1 MAILQECPVCNH
13 KQTIKNKKCKCGA
26 NLDRFKKS
34 QKIKYWIQFRIP
46 DGHTIK
52 DGKRVA
58 KYTQRKEYVG
68 LSIEDARAADGKRK
82 VQKKEGRVF
91 DMLPE
96 STMTFDELTEW
107 YLALPRLK
115 KLAYYNV
122 LKVYLSSFNSVF
134 GQRVVK
140 DLKPVDLEN
149 YQIQRKDQ
157 GKSDSYIDQEIGAAR
172 GMVNKA
178 WDNDMVTGD
187 ALKPFKKIS
196 KMLKRGSN
204 SRDRVLSLEEFNL
217 LMDALPLHARNIF
230 ITGFFTGMRMGEIL
244 SLKWYQV
251 NLKHRRIELEANQ
264 TKDNEK
270 RLVPIPDT
278 LFEYLVKIPR
288 ALQNDHVFLYLDKPL
303 KSIRSS
309 LRKACESTGIPYG
322 RNTKNG
328 ITPHDLRH
336 TFNTYMRKAG
346 THDTVTMDITGHSTR
361 EMFDRYNTVDEQE
374 KIEAVKKMELY
385 LLDPGPKKATKG

>member
-26 NLDRFKKS
+26 NLIRFKKS

-46 DGHTIK
+46 DGHIIK
-52 DGKRVA
+52 DGKRLA
-58 KYTQRKEYVG
+58 KYKQRKEYVG
-68 LSIEDARAADGKRK
+68 ISIEDARAADGKRK

-96 STMTFDELTEW
+96 SAMTFEELTEW
-107 YLALPRLK
+107 YLELPRLK

-122 LKVYLSSFNSVF
+122 LKVYLASFNSVF
-134 GQRVVK
+134 GHRLVK

-157 GKSDSYIDQEIGAAR
+157 GKSDAYIDQEIGAAR

-178 WDNDMVTGD
+178 WDNDKVTGD
-187 ALKPFKKIS
+187 SLKPFKKVS
-196 KMLKRGSN
+196 KLLKRGSN
-204 SRDRVLSLEEFNL
+204 ARDRVLSIEEFNL
-217 LMDALPLHARNIF
+217 LIDALPLHARNIF

-244 SLKWYQV
+244 SLKWDQV
-251 NLKHRRIELEANQ
+251 NLKHRRIELEADQ

-278 LFEYLVKIPR
+278 LFEYLLKIPR
-288 ALQNDHVFLYLDKPL
+288 SLYDDHVFLFRGKPL
-303 KSIRSS
+303 KSIRAS
-309 LRKACESTGIPYG
+309 LKKACEATGIPYG

-346 THDTVTMDITGHSTR
+346 AHDTVTMDITGHSTR
-361 EMFDRYNTVDEQE
+361 EMFDRYNTVDEKE
-374 KIEAVKKMELY
+374 KEEAVKRMESMLFSKQ
-385 LLDPGPKKATKG
+385 GKEKEG